1 MALQASGP
9 ISFSQIANE
18 FGTPPG
24 KNLGAY
30 IVSQSVGSLS
40 NLPLD
45 TGIPQ
50 SGPIA
55 FSDFYSKRLNIV
67 VDFYSI
73 QENTTRRNARDRYNN
88 NLANNTVI
96 GGFKGKPPNSSGT
109 KVYINVNKTIGSA
122 KGNINNVALRT
133 GSWDS
138 NTQLI
143 TVIGSG
149 GSLYGAGGDGG
160 AGGGIPGAAG
170 QGGQGSSAFGVQ
182 YPTTIINQGVIFG
195 GRGGGGGGAGGWG
208 SGVRDVQDGCEG
220 RVNES
225 LRIGG
230 GGGAGGRGLPA
241 GNGGPANTGSRLDL
255 SRGGIANF
263 AGSGSSGTVNS
274 NGSGG
279 GGGSTSGGSGCNIH
293 ASSGGGG
300 NIESSGGGGN
310 VSYGGEGSGGQR
322 GYAIIIG
329 SGGSIISYSGNS
341 TLGDTV
347 SGTVS

>member
-1 MALQASGP
+1 MALQASGSISASDISREFGQVTN
-9 ISFSQIANE
+9 ISF
-18 FGTPPG
+18 
-24 KNLGAY
+24 GAY
-30 IVSQSVGSLS
+30 RISQSVGSLS

-55 FSDFYSKRLNIV
+55 FSDFYSKRLNLV
-67 VDFYSI
+67 VDFHSI

-88 NLANNTVI
+88 NGVTVI
-96 GGFKGKPPNSSGT
+96 GGFKGKPSSSSGT
-109 KVYINVNKTIGSA
+109 KVYINVNKTIGSN
-122 KGNINNVALRT
+122 KNNRNNVALRT

-138 NTQLI
+138 STQLI

-170 QGGQGSSAFGVQ
+170 QGGQGSSALGID
-182 YPTTIINQGVIFG
+182 YPTSITNQGVIFG

-208 SGVRDVQDGCEG
+208 WTFSDTQDGCEG
-220 RVNES
+220 RRDQT

-241 GNGGPANTGSRLDL
+241 GNGGPANTQKGTS
-255 SRGGIANF
+255 GEANF
-263 AGSGSSGTVNS
+263 AQSGSSGTVDS

-279 GGGSTSGGSGCNIH
+279 ERGNTFGGSGCNRH
-293 ASSGGGG
+293 AFSGDGG
-300 NIESSGGGGN
+300 NIESGGN
-310 VSYGGEGSGGQR
+310 GGDVSYGGEGSGGQR

-329 SGGSIISYSGNS
+329 SGGSIVSYSGNAAS
-341 TLGDTV
+341 GITTN
-347 SGTVS
+347 GTVS

>member
-18 FGTPPG
+18 FGLSPG
-24 KNLGAY
+24 RNLGAY
-30 IVSQSVGSLS
+30 RISQSVGTLS

-45 TGIPQ
+45 SGIPQ
-50 SGPIA
+50 SGSIS
-55 FSDFYSKRLNIV
+55 FSNFYGKRLNMV
-67 VDFYSI
+67 TDLFSI
-73 QENTTRRNARDRYNN
+73 PQNSSRRVARNRYNN
-88 NLANNTVI
+88 NFVIVI
-96 GGFKGKPPNSSGT
+96 GGFRSRPSSSSGT

-122 KGNINNVALRT
+122 KGNRNNVALRT

-138 NTQLI
+138 DTQLI

-170 QGGQGSSAFGVQ
+170 QGGQGSSALGID
-182 YPTTIINQGVIFG
+182 YPTSITNQGTIFG

-208 SGVRDVQDGCEG
+208 FTFADSQDGCEG
-220 RVNES
+220 RRDQT

-230 GGGAGGRGLPA
+230 GGGAGGAGLPA
-241 GNGGPANTGSRLDL
+241 GNGGPANTQSALAR
-255 SRGGIANF
+255 SATANF

-279 GGGSTSGGSGCNIH
+279 GGGSTSGGQGCNGH

-300 NIESSGGGGN
+300 NIESGGGGGN
-310 VSYGGEGSGGQR
+310 VNYGGEGAGGQR

-329 SGGSIISYSGNS
+329 SGGSIISYTGNAAS
-341 TLGDTV
+341 GDTV

>member
-1 MALQASGP
+1 MTLQASGS

-24 KNLGAY
+24 QNLGAY
-30 IVSQSVGSLS
+30 RISQNVGTLT

-45 TGIPQ
+45 TGVPQ

-55 FSDFYSKRLNIV
+55 FSDFYSKRLNLV

-73 QENTTRRNARDRYNN
+73 QENTTRRNARDRYINN
-88 NLANNTVI
+88 AVTII
-96 GGFKGKPPNSSGT
+96 GGFKTVRPLSSSGT
-109 KVYINVNKTIGSA
+109 KVYINVNKTIGSE
-122 KGNINNVALRT
+122 KGNRNYVALRT

-138 NTQLI
+138 DTQLI
-143 TVIGSG
+143 TVIGSDG
-149 GSLYGAGGDGG
+149 NLYGAGGNGG
-160 AGGGIPGAAG
+160 AGGGVPGNAG
-170 QGGQGSSAFGVQ
+170 QGSQGSSALGIE

-208 SGVRDVQDGCEG
+208 WTFSDTQSGCEG
-220 RVNES
+220 RQDQT

-230 GGGAGGRGLPA
+230 GGGAGGRGLP
-241 GNGGPANTGSRLDL
+241 GGTGGARNTGSALK
-255 SRGGIANF
+255 SGAGANF

-279 GGGSTSGGSGCNIH
+279 GGGSTSGGSGCNRH
-293 ASSGGGG
+293 AFSGGGG
-300 NIESSGGGGN
+300 AIESNGNGGD

-322 GYAIIIG
+322 GYAIII
-329 SGGSIISYSGNS
+329 SPSGSITSYTGNAAS
-341 TLGDTV
+341 GDTV